1 MLDHLLLNKLKWF
14 NIGDNTDQITANG
27 KTWTAHPASIV
38 VADEA
43 LIETLDDVGSISA
56 GDNWYAN
63 GQQTVKCLAKS
74 GDKYAICGP
83 IRLFRG
89 NDVDDQHTCTLA
101 LGIVDNS
108 RGTFRAKHPS
118 VISENWGGGKS
129 LLSHLYQWFRNL
141 YRMVVIAC

>member
-1 MLDHLLLNKLKWF
+1 MLDHLILNKLKWF
-14 NIGDNTDQITANG
+14 NIGDNADTITANG

-118 VISENWGGGKS
+118 VISENWGGVKRLYPLFCVLS
-129 LLSHLYQWFRNL
+129 LQF
-141 YRMVVIAC
+141 

>member
-1 MLDHLLLNKLKWF
+1 MLDYLLLNKLKWF
-14 NIGDNTDQITANG
+14 NIADNTDQITANG

-118 VISENWGGGKS
+118 VISENWGGVKRLYPLFCVLS
-129 LLSHLYQWFRNL
+129 LQF
-141 YRMVVIAC
+141 